1 MTNKCSSSNCL
12 LLLPSQRPHFYVD
25 SLDDPLLDPAASSV
39 VPAAPPSSSVTVTA
53 AAAIS
58 SRLSDSE
65 FSDIEESTGLPRG
78 HGQLPGVDPN
88 WSARR

>member
-1 MTNKCSSSNCL
+1 MHVLVTK
-12 LLLPSQRPHFYVD
+12 QRPHFYVD
-25 SLDDPLLDPAASSV
+25 SLDDATLDPVSAHHPSTSSTAV
-39 VPAAPPSSSVTVTA
+39 HCPGPGGGAVTVTA

-65 FSDIEESTGLPRG
+65 FSDIDENGLPRG
-78 HGQLPGVDPN
+78 HGQLPGIDPT